1 MIPGYERRAM
11 AWGAPGMVFHYVGFV
26 LGFQPLHRGAT
37 LDLVIGLA
45 GFLGTIALGIGFGLY
60 AKGKGRAWAWSLLA
74 LFGFLGL
81 VALMLLQDRAVNAK
95 PPESGNPPT
104 GSDKPLVL

>member
-1 MIPGYERRAM
+1 
-11 AWGAPGMVFHYVGFV
+11 MVFHYVGFV
-26 LGFQPLHRGAT
+26 FGFQPLHRGAA

-81 VALMLLQDRAVNAK
+81 VVLMLLQGRAVNAK
-95 PPESGNPPT
+95 PPESGNTPA